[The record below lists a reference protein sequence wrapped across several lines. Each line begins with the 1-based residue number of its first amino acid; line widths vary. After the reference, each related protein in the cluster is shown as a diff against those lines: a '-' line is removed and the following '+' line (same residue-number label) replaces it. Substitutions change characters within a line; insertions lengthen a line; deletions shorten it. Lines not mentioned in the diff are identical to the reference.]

1 MTRKIIVAKYGGF
14 CFGVKKAVNL
24 AMQTANQHD
33 GSRPL
38 YSYGP
43 LIHNEQV
50 TDRLAARGV
59 QVIDSL
65 DNIDSAD
72 LIIRSHGVPALVYDK
87 AKAYDLSL
95 IDTTCVFVK
104 RVHDIVKQHSEKG
117 DQVVIIGN
125 KNHPE
130 IIGISGWC
138 EGGIIIDSLNEAQ
151 HINTDKALCVV
162 AQTTLNTDKWQ
173 EITDYLIT
181 AHQPCYL
188 YNTICSATKQR
199 QDEVRAIAQQVDL
212 MIVIGGKNSSNT
224 QKLYEI
230 SKKICKKSL
239 LIQDFTQ
246 IEVKFIRKYG
256 NIGIVAGASTPDWII
271 DEVIQ
276 KLKFEGEVV
285 VNGKQ

>member
-24 AMQTANQHD
+24 AMETARRHD
-33 GSRPL
+33 SKRPL

-50 TDRLAARGV
+50 TDRLASRGV
-59 QVIDSL
+59 EVIDSL
-65 DNIDSAD
+65 DAIDNAD
-72 LIIRSHGVPALVYDK
+72 LIIRSHGVPAAVYDS
-87 AKAYDLSL
+87 AKAQGLSL

-104 RVHDIVKQHSEKG
+104 RVHDIVKQHSEQG
-117 DQVVIIGN
+117 DQVVIIGD

-138 EGGIIIDSLNEAQ
+138 SGSIIINSVQEAKR
-151 HINTDKALCVV
+151 INTDKALCVV
-162 AQTTLNTDKWQ
+162 AQTTLNTGKWQ
-173 EITDYLIT
+173 EITDYLVK
-181 AHQPCYL
+181 AHQPCHL

-199 QDEVRAIAQQVDL
+199 QDEVREIAKQVDL

-230 SKKICKKSL
+230 SQKICKKSL

-256 NIGIVAGASTPDWII
+256 SIGIVAGASTPDWII

-285 VNGKQ
+285 FNGKQ